1 MKTFYLIGGT
11 MGVGKTAAAQELKRM
26 LPKAVFLDGDWC
38 WDMDP
43 FVVNEETKAVVMDNI
58 CACLNRFLRCPV
70 FENVI
75 FCWVMH
81 QRSILD
87 EILSRL
93 DTRGWHVTAVS
104 LTCSEEALRQRLGK
118 DIRRG
123 IRDPQILNRRIARL
137 PLYRN
142 LGTVLLDT
150 TGLDAREVAAEIAAR
165 SLGKDSEN
173 KGDKINAFHFD

>member
-1 MKTFYLIGGT
+1 
-11 MGVGKTAAAQELKRM
+11 M

-43 FVVNEETKAVVMDNI
+43 FVVNGETKAVVMDNI
-58 CACLNRFLRCPV
+58 CACLNRFLRCPE

-81 QRSILD
+81 RRSILD

-118 DIRRG
+118 DIRAG
-123 IRDPQILNRRIARL
+123 IRNPQVLERSIARL

-142 LGTVLLDT
+142 LGTVLMDT
-150 TGLDAREVAAEIAAR
+150 TDLDAGAVAAGIAAR
-165 SLGKDSEN
+165 SRDEDAEN
-173 KGDKINAFHFD
+173 EGDKTNAFDFD